1 MPRPTKRAVAS
12 RQVGAQAV
20 LKRRRITALEELEAT
35 PNGSSK
41 DSSAPRVLHV
51 EIQLDGLSNDATEG
65 SESESDAQSEGI
77 LSEEEDEYPIGQP
90 QSGWKEAEKSLY
102 GYSKTRVY
110 KQKISYHKNKEEIK
124 TRQDEAKAVRAGI
137 PVIQQAKPLWGDISR
152 MFSFSSS
159 IHASTHVAPAEF
171 QPLHYDNWT
180 ASVLMIVPE
189 YGSLELSLVRPYA
202 PPNFEEAFLNCQ
214 SFETEARELGIW
226 LKAQKGRVTG
236 DWFMRIECL

>member
-51 EIQLDGLSNDATEG
+51 EIQLDGLSNDATEA

-77 LSEEEDEYPIGQP
+77 LSEEEGEYPIGQP
-90 QSGWKEAEKSLY
+90 QAGWKEAEKSLY
-102 GYSKTRVY
+102 GYSKTWVY
-110 KQKISYHKNKEEIK
+110 KQKISYHKNKEIK
-124 TRQDEAKAVRAGI
+124 RRCDEAKAVRAGI
-137 PVIQQAKPLWGDISR
+137 PVIQQAKPLWGDIPR
-152 MFSFSSS
+152 VFSFSSS
-159 IHASTHVAPAEF
+159 THASTHASPAEL

-180 ASVLMIVPE
+180 ASVLMIAPE
-189 YGSLELSLVRPYA
+189 HGSLKLSLVRPYA
-202 PPNFEEAFLNCQ
+202 PPSFEEAFLNRQ

-226 LKAQKGRVTG
+226 LKAQKGRVTA
-236 DWFMRIECL
+236 D